1 MHGVAQA
8 ICEREPVRPSE
19 TVLQAATNTDHPDR
33 TAEQLSDTREGK
45 PAKLQRR
52 LAGELDNILLMAL
65 RKEPQR
71 RYSSVEQFSEDLNR
85 HLSGLP
91 ILAQHDT
98 VGYRTAKFVK
108 RHRAGVVAAALVS
121 VMMSAGVVVTSWEA
135 RVARQERA
143 RAEQQAAEAKFQ
155 SARAEREAAKA
166 REQLRIA
173 EERAEEVK
181 AKSRE
186 ADLERGNAAR
196 RARQAYEIS
205 QALLGLN
212 VDSPGVVGQN
222 SRQALGQAE
231 QIVNELMR
239 AGFKARPLS
248 RPTNLGFEETK

>member
-1 MHGVAQA
+1 
-8 ICEREPVRPSE
+8 
-19 TVLQAATNTDHPDR
+19 
-33 TAEQLSDTREGK
+33 
-45 PAKLQRR
+45 
-52 LAGELDNILLMAL
+52 
-65 RKEPQR
+65 
-71 RYSSVEQFSEDLNR
+71 
-85 HLSGLP
+85 
-91 ILAQHDT
+91 
-98 VGYRTAKFVK
+98 
-108 RHRAGVVAAALVS
+108 VVAAALVS